1 MLAGLFLLS
10 LAPIQQSL
18 AQQRP
23 NELQSVTW
31 RLGANVALSGSSGGL
46 TKTAGGS
53 TTWNGGAVS
62 NQRMIRDGR
71 VVFKAQPGAQ
81 AIIGLSLVSLSDVQT
96 EIDYAFYVVPSGT
109 STTVGTVQIL
119 QNGTAVTGLT
129 IPTYNAT
136 TEFTIR
142 RLGTQVEYLMDG
154 NLIYSSLIASAGILM
169 VDTSFY
175 KVGSVISSTQIY
187 TGDLDV
193 DGIPDQWEEALLPQ
207 NYTWADVVAFSAM
220 GNNDADASPPN
231 WVGDNVDN
239 KTEFEDGT
247 DPLDPLSYLSPVNW
261 VSRVGTVM
269 VGTNGGLQ
277 KTGATAG
284 YNADAV
290 SSKSLL
296 ADGKLVFRA
305 PINSVMAVG
314 LTLSNDSRADTDI
327 EYAFILAADETFDI
341 QCIPDSPTDVNV
353 AAPMNQ
359 YTAETLFT
367 IQRVNG
373 KVQFL
378 KDGVLV
384 YETTSTSTGP
394 LWVDC
399 SLSALS
405 TQLTSAR
412 LYTGD
417 VDDDGMPDA
426 WELAYLPANAA
437 RAALQGFTPMGNAD
451 GDLADN
457 LNEYLHGT
465 SATNALSYTSPLIW
479 TSLDGT
485 EAQVSV
491 GGLIKKR
498 NTAIYDS
505 DAISNRTIIEDG
517 KLVFKVGLN
526 SVMAVG
532 LTPANNNRADTDL
545 EYAFILAA
553 DETFDIQRIPNLA
566 VDLGVAAPLGTYS
579 VNSTFTIQR
588 VAGTVQFLKDGVLL
602 FTTAKTSTGP
612 LLVDCSLGAVVSQIT
627 SAQMDTGDT
636 DNDGMPDAWELR
648 FNPSGI
654 STYHPSG
661 DQDTDSLTNLQEYN
675 LGSLPNQV
683 DTDGDGMRDDWEVTA
698 GLALL
703 DSKDAFADKD
713 GDRQPNLWEFVRG
726 TNPASATSFTAPDV
740 IVDAYISA
748 DTPTSSPPR
757 FKTLQAAYDFLPNV
771 ASARHIVQVQRGKFS
786 AALNPLSN
794 ETKKILWL
802 ATVGGDKA
810 SGLNG
815 SLLEGRIEYDE
826 NFQPLPAGIVIT
838 DEAVW
843 DGFIIDGINQSYLKR
858 PMLSV
863 VPSPS
868 VLALVPE
875 VRLVN
880 CLIRNCR
887 PFYPDLPLGPG
898 AVLNAGSDLWMV
910 HCTLWNSCSNGPNNL
925 SLASAENRSGVMNV
939 VNSVIWDT
947 LSDSLFQVTGSTGIT
962 AANCVIQ
969 GGSFGGI
976 NTHPKLTIEG
986 FLSSTSLACLNK
998 VVNSG
1003 VTTDING
1010 EARLATNND
1019 LGADEWLDSDADT
1032 LANWWELFWF
1042 GSLTAQ
1048 AAAGN
1053 SDPASDSDTNIT
1065 EYLAST
1071 TPSADQDTD
1080 LIPDTW
1086 ELQYFGHLALCIPN
1100 LNPDGDGRTNIMEYQ
1115 QSGLA
1120 PHYRPWNPTEI
1131 DWDYDSDGDGIRDEW
1146 ERNYFGHIALC
1157 IPNENPDGDGRTNI
1171 QEYQQS
1177 GLPPHYRIWNPTEID
1192 FDFTG
1197 DTDLD
1202 SLPDGW
1208 EMQKFGNITSQT
1220 GSGDPDKDGKSNL
1233 LEYQQGSNPN
1243 SRDLN
1248 WDGDGDL
1255 LKDWW
1260 EIQNFGNVTAQNA
1273 GGNPDLDGRNNLQE
1287 QAQSY
1292 NPNQLD
1298 PDWPLDT
1305 DADGLRDGWE
1315 LSYWGSITVGS
1326 NGQGTPT
1333 GDPDRDGCSNLMEQ
1347 TISSDPTQIGLESDP
1362 DYRWDG
1368 DSDELYDYWELS
1380 YFGNITS
1387 QDDSENPDL
1396 DGRDNLQEQTDGYDP
1411 NSIDYDWDGDGDGLP
1426 YSWETT
1432 YGLSTSVPSGA
1443 TGNDGANG
1451 NPDGDAANNFQEYLR
1466 GSNPTSFDMDWD
1478 EDTLPDLVEVQIF
1491 GNITHQS
1498 GMGDADGDGLT
1509 NAQEINVYGSSPIN
1523 ADSSG
1528 LGFGD
1533 VLMIQY
1539 GLAFNGD
1546 ADGDGL
1552 SDAVEAAAGTS
1563 PILADSD
1570 GDGVSDSSDAFAL
1583 DPSLSSLPS
1592 GIAGPPIIHMQRPI
1606 GIMLVP

>member
-1 MLAGLFLLS
+1 MKLIRLKVFAAALCSLF
-10 LAPIQQSL
+10 ATF
-18 AQQRP
+18 AQAQRP
-23 NELQSVTW
+23 AELQNVTW
-31 RLGANVALSGSSGGL
+31 TLGANVALSGSSGGL

-71 VVFKAQPGAQ
+71 IVFRAQPGAQ
-81 AIIGLSLVSLSDVQT
+81 ALIGLSLVSLSDVQT

-129 IPTYNAT
+129 LPTYNAT

-142 RLGTQVEYLMDG
+142 RLGTQVEYLIDG
-154 NLIYSSLIASAGILM
+154 NLIYSSLIPSAGILM

-207 NYTWADVVAFSAM
+207 NYSWADVVAFSAM
-220 GNNDADASPPN
+220 GNHDADASPPN

-296 ADGKLVFRA
+296 ADGKLVFKA
-305 PINSVMAVG
+305 PVNSVMAVG
-314 LTLSNDSRADTDI
+314 LTLSNDSRADTDL

-341 QCIPDSPTDVNV
+341 QRLPDSATDLNV

-359 YTAETLFT
+359 YTADTLFT
-367 IQRVNG
+367 IQRVND

-399 SLSALS
+399 SLNALS

-426 WELAYLPANAA
+426 WELAALPANAD
-437 RAALQGFTPMGNAD
+437 RAALQGFTPA
-451 GDLADN
+451 GDEDSDAVTN
-457 LNEYLHGT
+457 LNEYLNGT
-465 SATNALSYTSPLIW
+465 SATSALSYTSVVTW

-485 EAQVSV
+485 ASQGSG
-491 GGLIKKR
+491 GGLIKTR
-498 NTAIYDS
+498 TTVAYNS
-505 DAISNRTIIEDG
+505 DAISTRTIIEDG

-532 LTPANNNRADTDL
+532 LTLANNSRADSDL
-545 EYAFILAA
+545 EYAFIFAA
-553 DETFDIQRIPNLA
+553 DETFDIQRIPDSA
-566 VDLGVAAPLGTYS
+566 TDLGVAAPLGTYS

-588 VAGTVQFLKDGVLL
+588 VAGKVQFLKDGVLL
-602 FTTAKTSTGP
+602 YTTTTTSAGP
-612 LLVDCSLGAVVSQIT
+612 LLVDCSLSAVASQIT

-636 DNDGMPDAWELR
+636 DNDSLPDAWELR

-654 STYHPSG
+654 STYQPSG
-661 DQDTDSLTNLQEYN
+661 DQDSDGLTNLQEYN
-675 LGSLPNQV
+675 LGSLPNQA

-703 DSKDAFADKD
+703 DPKDAFADKD

-898 AVLNAGSDLWMV
+898 AVLNDGGDLWML
-910 HCTLWNSCSNGPNNL
+910 HCTLWNSCSNGPNSI
-925 SLASAENRSGVMNV
+925 SLATAENRSGVMNL

-947 LSDSLFQVTGSTGIT
+947 WNESLFQVTGTTGVT

-969 GGSFGGI
+969 GGSFGGA
-976 NTHPKLTIEG
+976 NTDPKLTIEG
-986 FLSSTSLACLNK
+986 FLSSTSAACLNK
-998 VVNSG
+998 VSNTG
-1003 VTTDING
+1003 VATDING

-1053 SDPASDSDTNIT
+1053 SDPSSDSDTNIT

-1071 TPSADQDTD
+1071 TPSADQDAD
-1080 LIPDTW
+1080 AIPDYW
-1086 ELQYFGHLALCIPN
+1086 ELQYFSHLGLCVPN
-1100 LNPDGDGRTNIMEYQ
+1100 GNPDGDGRTNIVEYQ
-1115 QSGLA
+1115 LHLA
-1120 PHYRPWNPTEI
+1120 PTYQNWNPTEI
-1131 DWDYDSDGDGIRDEW
+1131 DWDYDGDGDGLRDEW
-1146 ERNYFGHIALC
+1146 ERWWFNGSITAQ
-1157 IPNENPDGDGRTNI
+1157 NGSGNPDGDGRDNLAEQQAGTNPNI
-1171 QEYQQS
+1171 
-1177 GLPPHYRIWNPTEID
+1177 ID

-1202 SLPDGW
+1202 GLPDGW
-1208 EMQKFGNITSQT
+1208 EMQQFENITSQI

-1233 LEYQQGSNPN
+1233 LEYQQGSGPR
-1243 SRDLN
+1243 SLDWS
-1248 WDGDGDL
+1248 WDGDGDG

-1260 EIQNFGNVTAQNA
+1260 EIRNFGNVAAQT
-1273 GGNPDLDGRNNLQE
+1273 GTGNPDADGRTNLQE
-1287 QAQSY
+1287 QAAST

-1315 LSYWGSITVGS
+1315 LFFWGSITAAS
-1326 NGQGTPT
+1326 NGRGDPA
-1333 GDPDRDGCSNLMEQ
+1333 GDPDRDGCSNLTEH
-1347 TISSDPTQIGLESDP
+1347 TIGSDPRFIGGGSSDP

-1368 DSDELYDYWELS
+1368 DSDGLYDYWELS
-1380 YFGNITS
+1380 YFGSITS
-1387 QDDSENPDL
+1387 QGPLGNPDL
-1396 DGRDNLQEQTDGYDP
+1396 DGRNNLQEQTGGYNP

-1426 YSWETT
+1426 YGWE
-1432 YGLSTSVPSGA
+1432 YSYSLSTHVLSGA

-1451 NPDGDAANNFQEYLR
+1451 DPDGDAATNLQEYQR
-1466 GSNPTSFDMDWD
+1466 GSDPTSFDVDWD
-1478 EDTLPDLVEVQIF
+1478 QDTLPDPVEVQLF
-1491 GNITHQS
+1491 GNITTQNAL
-1498 GMGDADGDGLT
+1498 GDADGDGLT

-1523 ADSSG
+1523 GDSSG

-1533 VLMIQY
+1533 VFMIQY

-1552 SDAVEAAAGTS
+1552 SDAAEAASGTN

-1570 GDGVSDSSDAFAL
+1570 GDEVSDSSDAFAL
-1583 DPSLSSLPS
+1583 DPNLSSLPA